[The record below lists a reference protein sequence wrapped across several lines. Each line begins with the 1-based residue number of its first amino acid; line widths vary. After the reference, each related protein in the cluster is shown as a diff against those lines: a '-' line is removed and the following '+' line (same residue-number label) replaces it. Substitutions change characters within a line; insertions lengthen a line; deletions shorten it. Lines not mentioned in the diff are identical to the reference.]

1 MAFQIKITSL
11 TWIFLEKSNVVDQNT
26 DELRLNITNTMP
38 PTPCNIV
45 VRILHERLDT
55 VHIFATDG
63 GTFLQQKKPG
73 AGYPGAGVGPTQYNY
88 QREINVQPCVKK
100 LGNLFSHMLKKR

>member
-1 MAFQIKITSL
+1 
-11 TWIFLEKSNVVDQNT
+11 
-26 DELRLNITNTMP
+26 MP

-88 QREINVQPCVKK
+88 QREINVQPCVEK